1 MELTPVLDAEK
12 LFGRVLDAMAVG
24 DTQSALALLE
34 RALKQSDNPS
44 WHSYLGYC
52 IAKERGQVKKGSE
65 LCLAALKL
73 EPESWVHYLN
83 LAKVHL
89 IAGQKSEALRVLRE
103 AMAVGGSG
111 EIVALF
117 QELGTRKPPVLSFL
131 SRDNP
136 LNKGLGMVLSRM
148 GLR

>member
-1 MELTPVLDAEK
+1 MELTPVVDAEK
-12 LFGRVLDAMAVG
+12 LYGRVLEALAAG
-24 DTQSALALLE
+24 DTQSALAMLE
-34 RALKQSDNPS
+34 RALKQGDNPS

-65 LCLAALKL
+65 LCLDALKL
-73 EPESWVHYLN
+73 EPDNCVHHLN

-89 IAGQKSEALRVLRE
+89 IAGQKPEALRVLRE
-103 AMAVGGSG
+103 AMALGGSA

-117 QELGTRKPPVLSFL
+117 GELGARKPSVLPFL

-136 LNKGLGMVLSRM
+136 LNKGLGILFSRL